1 MSVVYVLAK
10 PPVNLDLS
18 VLRNLSTYKTYEEE
32 PNIQQMRKFLRKQLI
47 RYEIL
52 YSATSKVLEVML
64 ELHLSGTLLHST
76 LASMQSYLW
85 IQ

>member
-52 YSATSKVLEVML
+52 YSATSKIG
-64 ELHLSGTLLHST
+64 S
-76 LASMQSYLW
+76 
-85 IQ
+85 